1 MIIYDNDKT
10 VFKGTKIQLMTETIL
25 LLRTAVEKGI
35 FSKFDIEL
43 IAEGA
48 SLSDEEL
55 EQRAD
60 EQTALDLMALMIDTF
75 GEDKAREIFN
85 NINK

>member
-25 LLRTAVEKGI
+25 LLRMAVEKGI

-48 SLSDEEL
+48 SLSDEEWSN
-55 EQRAD
+55 EFKKYYKI
-60 EQTALDLMALMIDTF
+60 LDLTYFAWE
-75 GEDKAREIFN
+75 GEAKEARRLFTLERI
-85 NINK
+85 